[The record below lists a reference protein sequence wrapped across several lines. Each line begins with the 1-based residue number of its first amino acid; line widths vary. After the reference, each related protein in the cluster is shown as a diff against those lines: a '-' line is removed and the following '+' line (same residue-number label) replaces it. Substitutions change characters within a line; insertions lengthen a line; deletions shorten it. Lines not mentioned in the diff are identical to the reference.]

1 MDKRTE
7 IIHDMGNFERSVGP
21 TPIERASRIGFS
33 GFRDVGG
40 ERPIG
45 GGRRGGVEVVS
56 GAGSYARSA
65 LKGVQTDKTAITAK
79 QETGLG
85 ANRGE

>member
-1 MDKRTE
+1 MDKRAE
-7 IIHDMGNFERSVGP
+7 IIRDEGSFERFVG
-21 TPIERASRIGFS
+21 PIERASRIGFS

-40 ERPIG
+40 KRPIEG
-45 GGRRGGVEVVS
+45 RRRGGIEVDS
-56 GAGSYARSA
+56 GAGSCARSTP
-65 LKGVQTDKTAITAK
+65 KGVQTDKTAITAK

>member
-1 MDKRTE
+1 MKYEMVKQAE
-7 IIHDMGNFERSVGP
+7 IIHGEGNFERFVGP

-45 GGRRGGVEVVS
+45 GEEGC
-56 GAGSYARSA
+56 
-65 LKGVQTDKTAITAK
+65 
-79 QETGLG
+79 
-85 ANRGE
+85 